1 MNCDEWFEK
10 LYQIL
15 DADLSNKAV
24 WKDLQDHMKGCQP
37 CWDRFEFEKT
47 HQSPPQR
54 FLRQRILLRNHP
66 RAHQGPLQKV
76 R

>member
-24 WKDLQDHMKGCQP
+24 WKALQDHMKGCDP
-37 CWDRFEFEKT
+37 LLG
-47 HQSPPQR
+47 PV
-54 FLRQRILLRNHP
+54 RI
-66 RAHQGPLQKV
+66 
-76 R
+76 